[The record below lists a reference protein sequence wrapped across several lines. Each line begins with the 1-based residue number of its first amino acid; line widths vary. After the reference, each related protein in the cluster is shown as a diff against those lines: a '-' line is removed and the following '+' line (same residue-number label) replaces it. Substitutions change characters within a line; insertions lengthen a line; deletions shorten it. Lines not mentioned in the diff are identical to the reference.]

1 MMLTATAHGPYPYAG
16 VPWYSVPFGRD
27 GIITALETLWI
38 DPEIGRAV
46 LGFLAASQAEAS
58 DPTRDAEP
66 GKILHEMRRG
76 EMAALR
82 EVQGYAYAARRAAS
96 ALARALGAHRLAG
109 RLRLEAERG
118 RHAFEEAFW
127 SDALGTYAMALDG
140 QKEPC
145 LVRSSAAGH
154 CLFTGIADR

>member
-66 GKILHEMRRG
+66 GKILHEMRG
-76 EMAALR
+76 VGA
-82 EVQGYAYAARRAAS
+82 GPCARRAS
-96 ALARALGAHRLAG
+96 ARQSPAP
-109 RLRLEAERG
+109 RG
-118 RHAFEEAFW
+118 RTRPACLRGGLLERRARHLRHGPRRAEGALSRAFLGRRSLSVHGHRRPAACGARRR
-127 SDALGTYAMALDG
+127 DADG
-140 QKEPC
+140 
-145 LVRSSAAGH
+145 S
-154 CLFTGIADR
+154 